1 MSLFEAPRLDLVMRI
16 LVVEDDPD
24 TRANLRDILE
34 MDGHEVD
41 EADSV
46 AAALD
51 RSNWADYGTILLDR
65 RLGDGQADQLL
76 PRLRALAPRAATIIA
91 TGYADLDGT
100 ISALREGAWDY
111 ILKPINPGALLAS
124 LARIARMQQAEARAL
139 QSERLA
145 AVGEMTA
152 VLIHESRNAFQQ
164 CTTAM
169 ELLERRLRDQ
179 PEATALID
187 RMRRAHDRI
196 FRLFQ
201 DVRAYASPIILKRE
215 SVPVRDILQSAWD
228 ELSSSVST
236 RLVRFT
242 NDGPEFWQPHVAASG
257 GSPQGAADVCV
268 SIDRDRLQQVFRN
281 LFENALAAC
290 ADPVELAITITKT
303 LSEGQPQVEIV
314 LRDNGPGFS
323 AEQEKRLFDPF
334 FTTKPKG
341 TGLGLAIVRR
351 IVESHGG
358 HIEASSPGGAE
369 FRVTL
374 PL

>member
-1 MSLFEAPRLDLVMRI
+1 MRI

-41 EADSV
+41 EADSF
-46 AAALD
+46 AKALD

-65 RLGDGQADQLL
+65 RLGDGQAEQLL
-76 PRLRALAPRAATIIA
+76 PSLRKLAPRAATIIA

-100 ISALREGAWDY
+100 INALREGAWDY

-139 QSERLA
+139 QAERLA

-187 RMRRAHDRI
+187 RMRRAQDRI

-201 DVRAYASPIILKRE
+201 DVRAYSSPIILNRE
-215 SVPVRDILQSAWD
+215 SVPVKDVLQSAWD
-228 ELSSSVST
+228 ELPSSLSS
-236 RLVRFT
+236 RPVRFRS
-242 NDGPEFWQPHVAASG
+242 DGPDAWQPHVSET
-257 GSPQGAADVCV
+257 ADSTCHSADACV

-290 ADPVELAITITKT
+290 EDPVELSVDVTKT
-303 LSEGQPQVEIV
+303 SSAGQPQVEIV
-314 LRDNGPGFS
+314 LRDNGPGLS
-323 AEQEKRLFDPF
+323 AEQQKRLFDPF

-341 TGLGLAIVRR
+341 TGLGLAIVQR

>member
-1 MSLFEAPRLDLVMRI
+1 MRI

-41 EADSV
+41 EADSI
-46 AAALD
+46 AKALD
-51 RSNWADYGTILLDR
+51 RSNWADYGAILLDR
-65 RLGDGQADQLL
+65 RLGDGQAEQLL
-76 PRLRALAPRAATIIA
+76 PKLRLLAPRAATIIA

-100 ISALREGAWDY
+100 INALREGAWDY

-124 LARIARMQQAEARAL
+124 LARIDRMQQAEARAL

-164 CTTAM
+164 CTTSM
-169 ELLERRLRDQ
+169 ELLQRRLRDQ
-179 PEATALID
+179 PEAIVLID
-187 RMRRAHDRI
+187 RMRRAQDRI

-201 DVRAYASPIILKRE
+201 DVRAYSSPIVLKRD
-215 SVPVRDILQSAWD
+215 SVPIGDVLQSAWD
-228 ELSSSVST
+228 ELAGSSSS
-236 RLVRFT
+236 RAVRFRS
-242 NDGPEFWQPHVAASG
+242 DGPDAWL
-257 GSPQGAADVCV
+257 PQGAETEESPRQFDGLCV

-290 ADPVELAITITKT
+290 GDPVELAIHITKT
-303 LSEGQPQVEIV
+303 SLGDQSEVEV
-314 LRDNGPGFS
+314 LLRDNGPGLS
-323 AEQEKRLFDPF
+323 VEQQKRLFDPF